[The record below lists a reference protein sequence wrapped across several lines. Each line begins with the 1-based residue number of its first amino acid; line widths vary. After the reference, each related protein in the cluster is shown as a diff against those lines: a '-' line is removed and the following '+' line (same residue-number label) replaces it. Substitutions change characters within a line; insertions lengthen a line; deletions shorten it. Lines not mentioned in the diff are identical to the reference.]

1 MAPGH
6 DDQPLSLRP
15 NPVADCRPKNIADF
29 ITRVN
34 AQPGG
39 FRALSEDKLREDIAA
54 RGAAN
59 GDAEDKDVDMT
70 ETGQDEEDEDD
81 EDQETTRD
89 PQEVRM
95 EVLRNID
102 IAGNTAFLTLDFLS
116 LLLSKQNPTQAGV
129 TLSQGL
135 RDITG
140 IGTMGFDKLDDPT
153 VSPTKAKDHEDV
165 AVGWTMMEV
174 NKTRDA
180 AESACK
186 FLEKEIAA
194 EGRYWDEIVAVQD
207 SGWSISR
214 VPKERHTLGVRFGF
228 SEAAPEFRN
237 NGLAPMRRG
246 DDGAVQL
253 DCGRLGGVSERLVV
267 TLEKDGKVIGRS
279 ALPAQTIDDAPLE
292 ARVLEAR
299 NTIFSQELWY
309 EIRREAR
316 NLAAYDVKPDGS
328 RLTCD
333 LDPVSKTKL
342 TIELVPLGSQPLL
355 DDSLPENDMA
365 EIAAISLHILLISA
379 HRHTELL
386 RTRPVPPYYLRARGQ
401 QQPHSLVRPVIA
413 LFMHYRHLF
422 NATTHVGRIVQSL
435 RRAGLPANFIL
446 LTPRPSAPEPG
457 STSQPLPSFS
467 QTIVRNVIPPVD
479 FNLRLTI
486 APGAVMDVRGRT
498 FLMPVTA
505 TYYQIMT
512 PPNSLVARICAP
524 YREGY
529 PTPEALYD
537 YLSTATA
544 RVLAEHF
551 RSLLASSLSSTRWVK
566 SIKGDSIR
574 DADKEEFEMRFAL
587 AHGPKLLLTGTSQ
600 VEGKTLRQEWE
611 WTADFATEPASLQHV
626 VQREAKK
633 AFPE

>member
-15 NPVADCRPKNIADF
+15 NPVADRRPKNIADF
-29 ITRVN
+29 IARVN

-39 FRALSEDKLREDIAA
+39 FRALSEDKLRDEIAA
-54 RGAAN
+54 RDAVN
-59 GDAEDKDVDMT
+59 GDAAEDKDVNMA
-70 ETGQDEEDEDD
+70 ETGQDEEDED
-81 EDQETTRD
+81 EEQEAERD

-95 EVLRNID
+95 EVLRNIEQVNFGLNICD
-102 IAGNTAFLTLDFLS
+102 TIAGNTAFLTSDFLS
-116 LLLSKQNPTQAGV
+116 LLISKQNPTQAGV

-135 RDITG
+135 REIAG

-153 VSPTKAKDHEDV
+153 VSPAKAKDHEDV
-165 AVGWTMMEV
+165 AVGWTIMKV

-180 AESACK
+180 AEEACK
-186 FLEKEIAA
+186 FLQKEIAA
-194 EGRYWDEIVAVQD
+194 EGKYWDEIVAVQKN
-207 SGWSISR
+207 GWSISR

-228 SEAAPEFRN
+228 SEAASDFRN

-267 TLEKDGKVIGRS
+267 TLEKDGKVTGRS
-279 ALPAQTIDDAPLE
+279 ALPAQTTDDAPLE

-328 RLTCD
+328 RLTCE
-333 LDPVSKTKL
+333 LDPASKSKL
-342 TIELVPLGSQPLL
+342 TIELVPLGSQSSL
-355 DDSLPENDMA
+355 DESLPDNHMA
-365 EIAAISLHILLISA
+365 EMAAISLHILLTNA
-379 HRHTELL
+379 HRNAELF
-386 RTRPVPPYYLRARGQ
+386 RTRPMPPHIPRTRGQ
-401 QQPHSLVRPVIA
+401 NIHTLVRPVIA
-413 LFMHYRHLF
+413 YFMHYRHLI
-422 NATTHVGRIVQSL
+422 NATTYIGRIVQSL
-435 RRAGLPANFIL
+435 RQAGLPANFIL
-446 LTPRPSAPEPG
+446 LTPRVSDPDLAGLRAPPE
-457 STSQPLPSFS
+457 
-467 QTIVRNVIPPVD
+467 
-479 FNLRLTI
+479 LTL
-486 APGAVMDVRGRT
+486 APGATMDVRGRT
-498 FLMPVTA
+498 FLFPVTA
-505 TYYQIMT
+505 TYYQVAT
-512 PPNSLVARICAP
+512 PPNSLIARICAP
-524 YREGY
+524 FREGY
-529 PTPEALYD
+529 PTPDALHD

-544 RVLAEHF
+544 RVLTEHF
-551 RSLLASSLSSTRWVK
+551 RTLLTSSPSSTRWVK

-587 AHGPKLLLTGTSQ
+587 TQEPKLLVTGTSQ

-611 WTADFATEPASLQHV
+611 WTPEAAAEPASLQEI
-626 VQREAKK
+626 VQREAKR

>member
-15 NPVADCRPKNIADF
+15 NPVADRRPKNIADF
-29 ITRVN
+29 IARVN

-39 FRALSEDKLREDIAA
+39 FRALSEDKLREEIAA
-54 RGAAN
+54 RDAAN
-59 GDAEDKDVDMT
+59 GDAAEDKDVHMA
-70 ETGQDEEDEDD
+70 ETGQDEDDED
-81 EDQETTRD
+81 EDQEAERD

-135 RDITG
+135 RDIAG

-153 VSPTKAKDHEDV
+153 VSPAKAKDHEDV
-165 AVGWTMMEV
+165 AVGWTIMKV

-180 AESACK
+180 AEEACK
-186 FLEKEIAA
+186 FLQKEITA
-194 EGRYWDEIVAVQD
+194 EGRYWDEIVAVQKN
-207 SGWSISR
+207 GWSISR

-228 SEAAPEFRN
+228 SEAASDFRN

-267 TLEKDGKVIGRS
+267 TLEKDGKVTGRS
-279 ALPAQTIDDAPLE
+279 ALPAQTTDDAPLE

-333 LDPVSKTKL
+333 LDPASKSKL

-355 DDSLPENDMA
+355 DKSLPDNHLA
-365 EIAAISLHILLISA
+365 EMAAISLHILLTSA
-379 HRHTELL
+379 HRHAELI
-386 RTRPVPPYYLRARGQ
+386 RTRPIPPHVTRTRGQ
-401 QQPHSLVRPVIA
+401 NIHTLVRPVIA
-413 LFMHYRHLF
+413 YFMHYRHLI
-422 NATTHVGRIVQSL
+422 NATTYVGRIVQSL
-435 RRAGLPANFIL
+435 RHAGLPANFIL
-446 LTPRPSAPEPG
+446 LTPRVSDPDPADLRAPPSSVPG
-457 STSQPLPSFS
+457 AM
-467 QTIVRNVIPPVD
+467 VRNIIPPID
-479 FNLRLTI
+479 FNLRLTLV
-486 APGAVMDVRGRT
+486 PGAVMDVRGRT
-498 FLMPVTA
+498 FLFPVTA
-505 TYYQIMT
+505 TYYQVTT
-512 PPNSLVARICAP
+512 PPNSLIARICAP
-524 YREGY
+524 FREGY
-529 PTPEALYD
+529 PTPDALHD

-551 RSLLASSLSSTRWVK
+551 RSLLASSPSSTRWVK

-587 AHGPKLLLTGTSQ
+587 TREPKLLVTGTSQ

-611 WTADFATEPASLQHV
+611 WNPDTTSEPASLQDI
-626 VQREAKK
+626 VQREAKR